1 MSNMG
6 LSIAASGLAADLAK
20 INTAAN
26 NLANATTPG
35 YAAEKVNLS
44 PDPTAGP
51 LGVGQGVII
60 SSVGQLTDPVYAAA
74 NVAALGVL
82 GGAAQ
87 TNQVMSSI
95 ESIFPEPSAKGIASQ
110 LTTLWS
116 GLSTLATNAN
126 QIGSQQAVVGAAQ
139 SVAATISTSFSR
151 LSQLSTSLQGQ
162 IGTGAN
168 DGGVLAQA
176 NSLLG
181 QVAQLNVG
189 IVAGTTGGQNVNALI
204 DKRSAAIDQL
214 ASLMGVT
221 ASPGAYGSVSVLLNG
236 VELVGGNIAQTL
248 TSTGSA
254 AGANLS
260 IVTGNGVT
268 VNARGLIGANVAA
281 VNFVIPSYE
290 NRLNSVADSLANGM
304 NTLQANGMN
313 ANGFPGS
320 AIAGAWAGTI
330 LPNIFV
336 NGGSAGTYTASAGAF
351 NSAATIAV
359 SPTLLAN
366 PSLIAT
372 ASAPGPKNSNIIGTP
387 TFDGT
392 NAQAMAAL
400 ASSATGPDA
409 NYRTMVGALGTQAA
423 SASATSSAASNMAT
437 TAANNLSS
445 ISGVNQNAQQ
455 IDILAAQNAFQSMSK
470 VVSAIT
476 TTFQSLLA
484 AV

>member
-1 MSNMG
+1 MSDMG

-20 INTAAN
+20 INTASN

-35 YAAEKVNLS
+35 YAVEKVNLS
-44 PDPTAGP
+44 AEAAAGP

-60 SSVGQLTDPVYAAA
+60 SSVSQLTDPVYAAA
-74 NVAALGVL
+74 NVAAQGVL

-87 TNQVMSSI
+87 TNQIMGSI
-95 ESIFPEPSAKGIASQ
+95 ESIFPEPSTTGIASQ

-116 GLSTLATNAN
+116 DLSTLATNAN

-139 SVAATISTSFSR
+139 ALAQTISGSFSQ
-151 LSQLSTSLQGQ
+151 LSQLSSSLQSQLGS
-162 IGTGAN
+162 GAN

-176 NSLLG
+176 NTLLG

-189 IVAGTTGGQNVNALI
+189 IVAGTTGGQDVNALI
-204 DKRSAAIDQL
+204 DKRTAAVDQL
-214 ASLMGVT
+214 ASLLGVT
-221 ASPGAYGSVSVLLNG
+221 ASAGAHGSLSVHLNG

-248 TSTGSA
+248 TFTGSA
-254 AGANLS
+254 ASANLS

-290 NRLNSVADSLANGM
+290 KQLNSVADSLATGINA
-304 NTLQANGMN
+304 LQANGMN
-313 ANGFPGS
+313 AKGDPGS
-320 AIAGAWAGTI
+320 AIAGAWAGTV

-336 NGGSAGTYTASAGAF
+336 SGGSSGTYTTSSGGF

-359 SPTLLAN
+359 SPALLAN

-372 ASAPGPKNSNIIGTP
+372 ASAPGPGNSNVIGTP

-400 ASSATGPDA
+400 ASSATGSDV
-409 NYRTMVGALGTQAA
+409 NYRKMIGVLGTEATNA
-423 SASATSSAASNMAT
+423 LATSSAASKMAT

-445 ISGVNQNAQQ
+445 ISGVNQNAQEM
-455 IDILAAQNAFQSMSK
+455 DILAAQNAFQAMAK

-476 TTFQSLLA
+476 VTFQSLLA

>member
-1 MSNMG
+1 MSDMG
-6 LSIAASGLAADLAK
+6 LSIAASGLAAALAK
-20 INTAAN
+20 INTASN

-35 YAAEKVNLS
+35 YAAQKVNLS
-44 PDPTAGP
+44 AQFAAGP
-51 LGVGQGVII
+51 LGVGQGVTIL
-60 SSVGQLTDPVYAAA
+60 SVSQQTDPVYAAA
-74 NVAALGVL
+74 NVAAQGIL
-82 GGAAQ
+82 GGATQA
-87 TNQVMSSI
+87 NQIMGSI
-95 ESIFPEPSAKGIASQ
+95 ESIFPEPSATGIASQ
-110 LTTLWS
+110 LATLWS
-116 GLSTLATNAN
+116 DLSTLATNAN
-126 QIGSQQAVVGAAQ
+126 QIGSQQAVIGAAQ
-139 SVAATISTSFSR
+139 TLAQTISGSFSR
-151 LSQLSTSLQGQ
+151 LGQLSSSLQNQLGS
-162 IGTGAN
+162 GAN
-168 DGGVLAQA
+168 DGGALAQV

-204 DKRSAAIDQL
+204 GTRTAAVDQL
-214 ASLMGVT
+214 AGLLGVT
-221 ASPGAYGSVSVLLNG
+221 ASAGAHGALSVHLNG

-248 TSTGSA
+248 TATGSA
-254 AGANLS
+254 ASANLS

-290 NRLNSVADSLANGM
+290 NQLNSVADSLATGINA
-304 NTLQANGMN
+304 LQANGMN
-313 ANGFPGS
+313 AKGDPGS

-336 NGGSAGTYTASAGAF
+336 SGGSSGTYTTSSGGF

-359 SPTLLAN
+359 SPALLTD

-372 ASAPGPKNSNIIGTP
+372 ASAPGPGNSNVIGTP

-400 ASSATGPDA
+400 ASSATGPDI
-409 NYRTMVGALGTQAA
+409 NYRKMIGVLGTEATN
-423 SASATSSAASNMAT
+423 ASATSSAASKMAT
-437 TAANNLSS
+437 TAANSLSS
-445 ISGVNQNAQQ
+445 ISGVNQNAQE
-455 IDILAAQNAFQSMSK
+455 IDILAAQNAFQAMAK

-476 TTFQSLLA
+476 ITFQSLLA